1 MVLSRIAALREAPA
15 ALPEAGEGDVTLTAG
30 MTRSTTLRRA
40 LTGQCPG
47 ARMGCGWPR
56 HTGGMSEG
64 VHEVLLEKQRDIRA
78 RMDDLTAAPDSTGGI
93 SFGKRVGD
101 GTSLA
106 VERITQVAAHEQLL
120 LQAEEVER
128 ALAKLD
134 EGTYGECDVCGAV
147 IPEGRLEIHPWAVLC
162 VPCANGG

>member
-1 MVLSRIAALREAPA
+1 M
-15 ALPEAGEGDVTLTAG
+15 TAD
-30 MTRSTTLRRA
+30 
-40 LTGQCPG
+40 
-47 ARMGCGWPR
+47 AR
-56 HTGGMSEG
+56 
-64 VHEVLLEKQRDIRA
+64 EVLLEKQRHIQA

-120 LQAEEVER
+120 HQAEEVER

-134 EGTYGECDVCGAV
+134 EGTYGACDECGAV

-162 VPCANGG
+162 VPCASGG

>member
-1 MVLSRIAALREAPA
+1 MAD
-15 ALPEAGEGDVTLTAG
+15 DV
-30 MTRSTTLRRA
+30 R
-40 LTGQCPG
+40 
-47 ARMGCGWPR
+47 
-56 HTGGMSEG
+56 
-64 VHEVLLEKQRDIRA
+64 EVLLAKQRELQDRSA
-78 RMDDLTAAPDSTGGI
+78 DLTAPPDAGGSI

-120 LQAEEVER
+120 HQAEEVKR

-134 EGTYGECDVCGAV
+134 EGTYGKCDACGAV

-162 VPCANGG
+162 VPCASGET